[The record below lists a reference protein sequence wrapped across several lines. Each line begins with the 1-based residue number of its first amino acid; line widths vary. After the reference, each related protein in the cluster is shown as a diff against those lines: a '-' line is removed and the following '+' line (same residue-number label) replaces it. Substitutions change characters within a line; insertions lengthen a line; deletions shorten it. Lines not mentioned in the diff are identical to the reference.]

1 MDDIEMQLRQWK
13 VNKYI
18 DLVIDTLR
26 RRLVMDEKWF
36 RLEDS
41 LTPSHDAQEAKGTPW
56 PSSEVNW
63 VVIEDPGTPPAVVV
77 DQYPPDA

>member
-41 LTPSHDAQEAKGTPW
+41 LTPSHTTSCCG
-56 PSSEVNW
+56 
-63 VVIEDPGTPPAVVV
+63 
-77 DQYPPDA
+77 